1 MNRLL
6 KTVVILLVVAIVA
19 VYAISGYVGWSL
31 THPARQVTATSPA
44 AVGLQYEDIEFCSR
58 TDRLPLKGWLI
69 TAPENRLTLICAHG
83 YRQNRAQEGVPL
95 LPIVKTLAGH
105 GINVL
110 MFDFRNSGES
120 GGELT
125 SVGLYEVRDVL
136 GAVDFV
142 HTHPGLSQKIAL
154 LGFSMGAAV
163 SIMAAEQEPAV
174 AGVIADAPFADLSS
188 YLQSNFSVWTDLPPK
203 PFNQAILTV
212 LPVLTG
218 LNPEKVSP
226 IKDVRRLD
234 GRPLLLI
241 HGEADADISIENSE
255 LLRQAYPSA
264 RLVRIPGAQHV
275 KGFATDSKL
284 YLTEVLTFLEN
295 L

>member
-1 MNRLL
+1 
-6 KTVVILLVVAIVA
+6 
-19 VYAISGYVGWSL
+19 
-31 THPARQVTATSPA
+31 
-44 AVGLQYEDIEFCSR
+44 
-58 TDRLPLKGWLI
+58 
-69 TAPENRLTLICAHG
+69 
-83 YRQNRAQEGVPL
+83 
-95 LPIVKTLAGH
+95 
-105 GINVL
+105 

-120 GGELT
+120 GGDIT

-142 HTHPGLSQKIAL
+142 HAHSELNQKIAL

-163 SIMAAEQEPAV
+163 SIMAGEQEPAV

-188 YLQSNFSVWTDLPPK
+188 YLQANFSVWTDLPSK
-203 PFNQAILTV
+203 PFNQTILSV

-218 LNPEKVSP
+218 LNPEQVSP
-226 IKDVRRLD
+226 IKEVGKLG

-241 HGEADADISIENSE
+241 HGEADTDISIENSE